1 MQLIKTILLPL
12 LFLGMLNP
20 LKSQNSDL
28 HQGAKVGIGV
38 AAVAGV
44 AVLAGDWLM
53 KTTSS
58 GEVTID
64 TLNKKQSLVKMLKGS
79 RTAGVIAVS
88 SGIIGYALLER
99 GQLPGALVFG
109 GVSLTSSVVAILK
122 KRQWENTV
130 SQRLDA
136 LNRK

>member
-1 MQLIKTILLPL
+1 MQLVKAVLLPL
-12 LFLGMLNP
+12 LFLGMMNP

-38 AAVAGV
+38 AAVAGI
-44 AVLAGDWLM
+44 AVL
-53 KTTSS
+53 
-58 GEVTID
+58 
-64 TLNKKQSLVKMLKGS
+64 
-79 RTAGVIAVS
+79 AGVIAVS

-109 GVSLTSSVVAILK
+109 GISLTSLVVAILK

-130 SQRLDA
+130 SQRLDM